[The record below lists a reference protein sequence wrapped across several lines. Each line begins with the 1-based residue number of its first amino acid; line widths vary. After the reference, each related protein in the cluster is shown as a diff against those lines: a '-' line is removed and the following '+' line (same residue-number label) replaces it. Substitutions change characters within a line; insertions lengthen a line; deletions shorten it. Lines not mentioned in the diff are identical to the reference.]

1 MPRIMSLLLV
11 TLFCVALIAAAAP
24 QQNNN
29 QNSNTLTK
37 QESAEGWKLLF
48 DGASLKGWRGFH
60 QPAPPAVWAVAD
72 GTITRRSGDF
82 PREQRGDLITVDQFE
97 NFEFS
102 WEWKLSRAGNSGVK
116 YLVSEDLPKTGRSGI
131 SFEYQILD
139 DDNHPDAKMGIA
151 GNRTSGALYDL
162 LPPGPGKKLRPV
174 GEFNHSRIIKRG
186 AHIEHWLNGVKILE
200 FEQGGALIK
209 ERIAASKFKDTAGF
223 GEARR
228 GHILIQDHDD
238 EIWYRN
244 LKIREL
250 K

>member
-1 MPRIMSLLLV
+1 MIRLLTLSLFLCLLLG
-11 TLFCVALIAAAAP
+11 LPGFAP
-24 QQNNN
+24 QT
-29 QNSNTLTK
+29 SNKLTK
-37 QESAEGWKLLF
+37 EEQSAGWRLIF
-48 DGASLKGWRGFH
+48 DGESLKGWRGFH
-60 QPAPPAVWAVAD
+60 QPSPPAVWAVAD
-72 GTITRRSGDF
+72 GTLTRRPGKF
-82 PREQRGDLITVDQFE
+82 PPESRGDLITADQFE
-97 NFEFS
+97 NFEFV
-102 WEWKLSRAGNSGVK
+102 WEWKLSRGGNSGVK
-116 YLVSEDLPKTGRSGI
+116 YLVSEDLPKTGRSGV

-139 DDNHPDAKMGIA
+139 DDNHPDAKMGIS

-162 LPPGPGKKLRPV
+162 MPPGPGKKMRPV
-174 GEFNHSRIIKRG
+174 GEFNESRIVKRG
-186 AHIEHWLNGVKILE
+186 AHIEHWLNGVKVLE
-200 FEQGGALIK
+200 FEQGGAPLK